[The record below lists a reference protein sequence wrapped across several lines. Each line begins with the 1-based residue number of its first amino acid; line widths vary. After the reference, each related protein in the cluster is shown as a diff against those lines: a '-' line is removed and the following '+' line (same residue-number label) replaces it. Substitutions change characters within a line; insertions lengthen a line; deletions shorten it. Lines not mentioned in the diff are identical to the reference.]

1 MALGHVPLADIIAEL
16 VRERAHQNPNIEFS
30 HSVEELRQSYG
41 DTLDLTVYRC
51 VQEALTNALRHAGA
65 RRIEVRAA
73 QANRIGGEAQLDLEI
88 RDDGKGMAADVPRG
102 FGLSGMR
109 ERVQA
114 LGGEF
119 AIDTGPGRG
128 TTLRIAI
135 PLTAERSAAAA
146 DYASNAS

>member
-1 MALGHVPLADIIAEL
+1 
-16 VRERAHQNPNIEFS
+16 
-30 HSVEELRQSYG
+30 
-41 DTLDLTVYRC
+41 
-51 VQEALTNALRHAGA
+51 
-65 RRIEVRAA
+65 
-73 QANRIGGEAQLDLEI
+73 
-88 RDDGKGMAADVPRG
+88 MAADVPRG